1 MAKRRT
7 RLFISVFAC
16 AMLFMYGALNCAYA
30 DDSSDD
36 ANSWRFFHGELVL
49 SDSGA
54 STDNLDTFEEAA
66 ADSADGVMA
75 CSVEPTVTVGQCTT
89 GSTSSIGD
97 IALVSARIKA

>member
-36 ANSWRFFHGELVL
+36 ANSWRFFHGENIVYAVARHRYGVACFF
-49 SDSGA
+49 DG
-54 STDNLDTFEEAA
+54 TD
-66 ADSADGVMA
+66 
-75 CSVEPTVTVGQCTT
+75 
-89 GSTSSIGD
+89 
-97 IALVSARIKA
+97 